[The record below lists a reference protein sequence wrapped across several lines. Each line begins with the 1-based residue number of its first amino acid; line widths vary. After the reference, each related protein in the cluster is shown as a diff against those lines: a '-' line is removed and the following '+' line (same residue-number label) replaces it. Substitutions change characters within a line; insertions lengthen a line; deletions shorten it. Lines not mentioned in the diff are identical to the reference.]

1 MKLVQVAVA
10 LFGTAAATNIDAS
23 RLPAVPKVL
32 NAGADGL
39 PSLPDLAGLEG
50 DFSTAA
56 QGINSQV
63 ASLQQKMAKVNMAI
77 KTRMAKQK
85 AVFDDRLKKQE
96 QKSQGIAKANAKIA
110 KAIITLHKENAVLLE
125 RVKKEDKA
133 NKFRRN
139 EIQAMQKQ
147 FDALKKYAQSALDKA
162 DDSSAPELE
171 VLSEKPKEAK
181 NNEDAAKESTDDS
194 ATSDSDVLSS
204 DSVSAD
210 STDDVSSD
218 GLSFMQVE
226 ESLGLEAIAAS
237 VDDADTVSSDDT
249 TSVDATDT
257 KTDASADGMIGL
269 LSTSIKKLRDQGKVS
284 VEKLKVLFQNSFK
297 QGVKRRA
304 ALIAQQKALKTNLKE
319 MQTYHER
326 LSKADKRLQMT
337 RKILDSHI
345 AHTGAFLGKLEKV
358 ADAPLQKVPDA
369 FRALKAHKQDV

>member
-1 MKLVQVAVA
+1 MKLAKVAVV
-10 LFGTAAATNIDAS
+10 LFGAGAATSIDAS

-39 PSLPDLAGLEG
+39 PSLPNLAGLEG
-50 DFSTAA
+50 DFSKAA
-56 QGINSQV
+56 MGINAQV
-63 ASLQQKMAKVNMAI
+63 AALQQKMAKVNAAI

-110 KAIITLHKENAVLLE
+110 KAIIELHKDNAALLDK
-125 RVKKEDKA
+125 VKKEDKA

-162 DDSSAPELE
+162 DDSNAPELE
-171 VLSEKPKEAK
+171 VLTEKPQEAEHKE
-181 NNEDAAKESTDDS
+181 EDAKESTDDS
-194 ATSDSDVLSS
+194 STSDSTTSDDVTSE
-204 DSVSAD
+204 D
-210 STDDVSSD
+210 STDSIAFV
-218 GLSFMQVE
+218 QVE
-226 ESLGLEAIAAS
+226 ESLGLESIAGS
-237 VDDADTVSSDDT
+237 VDDADTVTADDSD
-249 TSVDATDT
+249 SV
-257 KTDASADGMIGL
+257 KTETEGTADSMIGL
-269 LSTSIKKLRDQGKVS
+269 LSTSIKRLRDQGAVS
-284 VEKLKVLFQNSFK
+284 VEKLKVLFQQSFK

-319 MQTYHER
+319 MQEYHAR
-326 LSKADKRLQMT
+326 LVKADTRLQAT

-369 FRALKAHKQDV
+369 FKALKAHKQDA